1 MYAKKALSTNF
12 QEWFLFPSQ
21 VFLNL
26 WSNVRW
32 GAPVRILL
40 KSNDTTALEKH
51 LNLVRKGF
59 LNKCQLCYKIH
70 PERIRFV
77 FHSKQ
82 PPRVCWRA
90 SCPTK
95 ANNILNSIFK
105 SEANTWVIAN
115 ADSAVSSD
123 KQRNWK
129 RGKAF
134 SQRFYLLGVGLD
146 HDVAVDED
154 GADDGTRE
162 QRMCEHVDG
171 DPGDDEHDV
180 LNWIGWVGWI

>member
-1 MYAKKALSTNF
+1 MLSHLHWMYAKKALSTNF
-12 QEWFLFPSQ
+12 QEWFRFPSQ

-70 PERIRFV
+70 TERIRFV

-82 PPRVCWRA
+82 PPRVCWPA

-105 SEANTWVIAN
+105 SEANTWFN
-115 ADSAVSSD
+115 CKCRFSCFKRKNRETEREEKLFRKDSTYSVSGS
-123 KQRNWK
+123 
-129 RGKAF
+129 
-134 SQRFYLLGVGLD
+134 
-146 HDVAVDED
+146 
-154 GADDGTRE
+154 T
-162 QRMCEHVDG
+162 MT
-171 DPGDDEHDV
+171 
-180 LNWIGWVGWI
+180 